1 MKVAQINV
9 TCGRGS
15 TGKIVVEVSRILNQN
30 NIENKIFYA
39 SNVSDYPNGVK
50 YATDKEIKWQA
61 LRSRIVG
68 EYGFNSKRITKRLIK
83 ELEKFQPNVVQLHNL
98 HGHNCNLEMLFAYFK
113 EKNIKAFWSM
123 HDCWAFTAYCPH
135 FDMIGCDRWETG
147 CYDCPQRK
155 QYTWFFDKSKKLYA
169 WKNQVFSGLDLTVI
183 TASEW
188 LTELVKKSIFKD
200 YPVKIIA
207 NGCDLSV
214 FQPSESKF
222 REKYGLENKFIVLGV
237 AFDWGV
243 KKGLDVF
250 IELSKRL
257 DENYK
262 IILVGTNDA
271 IDKQLPKNILSIH
284 RTQNQKELAEIY
296 SAADVFVNATREETF
311 GLVNIEALA
320 CGTPAITFKTGG
332 SPEIIDETC
341 GVVVEKNDV
350 DGLIKAIENVKSN
363 PFSQEACL
371 ARARQFDMYDKFG
384 EYVDLYI
391 EEMKG
396 REE

>member
-320 CGTPAITFKTGG
+320 CGT
-332 SPEIIDETC
+332 
-341 GVVVEKNDV
+341 
-350 DGLIKAIENVKSN
+350 
-363 PFSQEACL
+363 
-371 ARARQFDMYDKFG
+371 
-384 EYVDLYI
+384 
-391 EEMKG
+391 
-396 REE
+396 